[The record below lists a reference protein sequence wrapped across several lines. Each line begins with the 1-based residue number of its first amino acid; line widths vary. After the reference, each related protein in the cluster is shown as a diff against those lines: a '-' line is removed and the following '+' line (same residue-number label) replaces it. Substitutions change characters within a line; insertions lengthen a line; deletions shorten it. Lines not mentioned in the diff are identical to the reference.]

1 MRSIQMSAT
10 RSACSVFEVQP
21 ERKEELEAVEEMR
34 YGNVARWVELIQAEY
49 TEMPGLQLTK
59 RQVQRLWGLDEATCD
74 ASLRALENQQFLRRT
89 SANVY
94 VRREEGY

>member
-1 MRSIQMSAT
+1 MSAT
-10 RSACSVFEVQP
+10 RSACSAFQVQP
-21 ERKEELEAVEEMR
+21 ERKEEQGAGEMR
-34 YGNVARWVELIQAEY
+34 YCNVARWVELIQAEY